1 LLTLT
6 LRLLALVVPHVLLLL
21 AYVLKLQAC
30 APTYTT
36 LIDPP

>member
-1 LLTLT
+1 MLTALAFVAPHALLVLV
-6 LRLLALVVPHVLLLL
+6 AL
-21 AYVLKLQAC
+21 LKLQAY